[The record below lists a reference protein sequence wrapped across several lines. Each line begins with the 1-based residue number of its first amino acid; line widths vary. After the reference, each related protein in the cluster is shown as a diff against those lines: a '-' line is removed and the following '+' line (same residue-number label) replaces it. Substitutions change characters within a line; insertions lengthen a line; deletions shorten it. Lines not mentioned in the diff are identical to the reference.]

1 MSSAE
6 RAPLPGFAPPLAA
19 ALSEVRDPSRSDWE
33 SAWVTLT
40 PAFTDKKTAK
50 LWERLAGPESGASGE
65 NGAAGEAK
73 FFAHKNTL
81 HLEKSAAK
89 ALASKYRQA
98 QQSKEPWCLFDSCE
112 RQEAPDP
119 RRGPRRSL
127 LFSGRGESASGLR
140 LHLGMAAGTL
150 AFCLGPVPLRWL
162 YDPRFVRF
170 LQELLWDVPRSLGL
184 VPTLSAGGGEFS
196 VSAKTYLDGSLLCDD
211 LADKFNHPELACWTM
226 DLPRAHSRG
235 FRATRQRRA
244 AFNRIIGEYW
254 AGAFHPGALGPLRV
268 ENAFL
273 ERGFLPAAEP
283 PEGLMTKE
291 TAVAGPVGSLQEVFQ
306 TNFAFGRALPLLAHR
321 VHPGNWQKAHPQSA
335 RYRPELLPGYSEAA
349 LSRLAIIGELQDGAD
364 ELPADRIPEFTASLE
379 KSFLDDR
386 AAWEHRAHGGRTSA
400 EDYVEALLHEVHRAQ
415 YLQRHPSVQPKASL
429 LQDQLLADADDTL
442 ARHGG
447 GARLGQLQQQA
458 RALNLRDSYGR
469 IKSDFIEP
477 ETLFWEAWHVLP
489 AGERAAIAREVVRNF
504 RTRVTEAASCDPRL
518 PSPQS
523 DSEASDPMAWH
534 RHRIHPILWQAIEQ
548 DATPH
553 IDRDPI
559 LRELRQ
565 FKEHESLYLSR
576 RAELDVQTRP
586 SPWDKPPGVIG

>member
-19 ALSEVRDPSRSDWE
+19 ALSEVRDPSRSDWQ

-50 LWERLAGPESGASGE
+50 LWERLASTADGE
-65 NGAAGEAK
+65 DS
-73 FFAHKNTL
+73 FFSHKNTL

-89 ALASKYRQA
+89 ALVSRYRQA

-112 RQEAPDP
+112 RQQETDP
-119 RRGPRRSL
+119 RRGSRRSF
-127 LFSGRGESASGLR
+127 LFSGRGDGGVL
-140 LHLGMAAGTL
+140 LHLGMDAGTL
-150 AFCLGPVPLRWL
+150 LFRLEQVPLRWL

-170 LQELLWDVPRSLGL
+170 LQELVWEVPRSLGL
-184 VPTLSAGGGEFS
+184 TPTLTAGGGEFA

-211 LADKFNHPELACWTM
+211 LADRFNHPELACWTM
-226 DLPRAHSRG
+226 DLPRAHSRS
-235 FRATRQRRA
+235 FRATRKRRA
-244 AFNRIIGEYW
+244 AFNRIIEEYW

-273 ERGFLPAAEP
+273 ERGFFPAIEP

-321 VHPGNWQKAHPQSA
+321 VHPGSWQKAHPQSA

-349 LSRLAIIGELQDGAD
+349 LSRLAVIGELHDGAGD
-364 ELPADRIPEFTASLE
+364 LHPDRIPEFAANLE
-379 KSFLDDR
+379 QPFLDDR

-415 YLQRHPSVQPKASL
+415 YLQHHPSVQPRASL
-429 LQDQLLADADDTL
+429 LQDQLLADADETL
-442 ARHGG
+442 VRHGG
-447 GARLGQLQQQA
+447 SARLGQLQEQA
-458 RALNLRDSYGR
+458 RAHNLADSYGR

-477 ETLFWEAWHVLP
+477 ETLFWEAWHILP
-489 AGERAAIAREVVRNF
+489 PGERAAIAREVVRNF
-504 RTRVTEAASCDPRL
+504 RTRIAEAASCDPRL
-518 PSPQS
+518 PGPQA
-523 DSEASDPMAWH
+523 DAEAPDPMAWH

-548 DATPH
+548 DAAPH
-553 IDRDPI
+553 LDRDPI

-565 FKEHESLYLSR
+565 FKEHEALYLSR
-576 RAELDVQTRP
+576 RPELDVQKRP
-586 SPWDKPPGVIG
+586 SPWDKPQGAVG